1 MTNDFDLRPAPAASA
16 DPAEAT
22 AGRPPRPRTTGLL
35 TDGQRAA
42 FLTEWD
48 AVQTGFVADPQG
60 TAEAARRLV
69 AELADSVVRRVGE
82 IADAVSRPGSDTS
95 DAAAEDGRAGV
106 PSADEEVWRERLLRC
121 REAFHLLI
129 DS

>member
-1 MTNDFDLRPAPAASA
+1 MTNDFDLRPTTEDS
-16 DPAEAT
+16 E
-22 AGRPPRPRTTGLL
+22 GRPPRPRTTALL

-42 FLTEWD
+42 FLKEWD

-60 TAEAARRLV
+60 TAEAARQLV
-69 AELADSVVRRVGE
+69 ADLADSVVRRVGE
-82 IADAVSRPGSDTS
+82 ITDAVSRPGPDSSDP
-95 DAAAEDGRAGV
+95 A
-106 PSADEEVWRERLLRC
+106 ADEEVWRERLLRS